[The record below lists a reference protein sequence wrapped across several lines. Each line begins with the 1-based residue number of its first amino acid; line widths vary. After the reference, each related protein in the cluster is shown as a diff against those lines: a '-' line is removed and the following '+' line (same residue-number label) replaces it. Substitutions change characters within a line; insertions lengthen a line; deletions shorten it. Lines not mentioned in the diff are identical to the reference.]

1 MTSATTTR
9 ARGMGRRHAEGYGLI
24 VFASVL
30 LLVPDDHRGRRGRAT
45 EPVCLWQPRE
55 PGCLALICVDRPQ
68 LARMVTSGVLASVAM
83 VITYRAR
90 SALWA
95 IDRRGVLRHLLVRQR
110 PPCYSCF
117 FGRNPPWQTK
127 AIGAQRRGMARLISR
142 LRGVIL
148 VGPQTYEITFAGQAG
163 SALAA
168 EFDDCNV
175 IIGPGTTTLRVEL
188 PDQGALWG
196 IVQRIIG
203 LGLEVIHMHL
213 IAPPPSSGGTR
224 EDSDQSGI
232 AGNHPPKGD
241 GTSETAYTQSG

>member
-1 MTSATTTR
+1 
-9 ARGMGRRHAEGYGLI
+9 
-24 VFASVL
+24 
-30 LLVPDDHRGRRGRAT
+30 
-45 EPVCLWQPRE
+45 
-55 PGCLALICVDRPQ
+55 
-68 LARMVTSGVLASVAM
+68 
-83 VITYRAR
+83 
-90 SALWA
+90 
-95 IDRRGVLRHLLVRQR
+95 
-110 PPCYSCF
+110 
-117 FGRNPPWQTK
+117 
-127 AIGAQRRGMARLISR
+127 MARLISR

-203 LGLEVIHMHL
+203 LGLEVIHVHL
-213 IAPPPSSGGTR
+213 IEPPPSSGGTR

-232 AGNHPPKGD
+232 AGRPSQTKAAEAGGNHP
-241 GTSETAYTQSG
+241 